1 MTSASTPQAVIYC
14 RVSDPKQVTRG
25 SGLGSQETRCRDYAR
40 AKGYEVVEVFRDE
53 GTSGSVIE
61 RAGMLDML
69 AFLKKHRRAL
79 THMVIIDDISRLAR
93 GLEAHIQLR
102 TAISAAGGKLESPSI
117 EFGEDSDSM
126 LVENLLASVS
136 QHQRQKNAEQTKN
149 RMLARASN
157 GYWGFSPPIG
167 YRYDRVAGH
176 SGKVLVPNQPL
187 ARVIKE
193 ALEGFASSRFETQAE
208 VQRFLQNDP
217 IFPKNRF
224 GTVHSQKVSQI
235 LTQVL
240 YAGHMSVPE
249 WGMYRVPAKHE
260 PLITYETFLKI
271 DERLNGRQSVA
282 PDRPDVSEDFPL
294 RGFVNCACCDR
305 PMTAAWARGSK
316 GKRYAYYWCF
326 TKGCE
331 LARKNIRKDD
341 LELAFDRLI
350 ETVRPTQEL
359 LFTAHAMLKVL
370 WEQREKNAKEQAS
383 HATRELQGVERKI
396 EQLVA
401 RLVETDSRAVI
412 SAYEAQIQKL
422 QDQKN
427 LQTEKSASVG
437 RPKKSFEES
446 FRTSFAFL
454 SNPRILWDSG
464 RIEHRRKMLRL
475 LFGGRVQYAVSE
487 GLRTPQITSL
497 FAAFQEFSN
506 DNSSMARPKGF
517 EPLTPRFVVW
527 KSAETYRNMATHL
540 PTNSA

>member
-1 MTSASTPQAVIYC
+1 MTTAAPSKAVIYC

-40 AKGYEVVEVFRDE
+40 AKGFEVVEVFRDE

-61 RAGMLDML
+61 RAGMLSML
-69 AFLKKHRRAL
+69 AFLKKHRRET
-79 THMVIIDDISRLAR
+79 THIVIIDDISRLAR

-102 TAISAAGGKLESPSI
+102 TAITAAGGKLESPSI

-149 RMLARASN
+149 RMMARAAN

-176 SGKVLVPNQPL
+176 SGKVLVPVQPL
-187 ARVIKE
+187 AGVIKQ
-193 ALEGFASSRFETQAE
+193 ALEGYAEGRLETQAE
-208 VQRFLQNDP
+208 VQRFLQKSP
-217 IFPKNRF
+217 VFPKNRF
-224 GTVHSQKVSQI
+224 GTVHPQKVTQI
-235 LTQVL
+235 LTQAL
-240 YAGHMSVPE
+240 YAGYMSVPE
-249 WGMYRVPAKHE
+249 WEIYRMPAKHE

-271 DERLNGRQSVA
+271 EERLRPRQAVA
-282 PDRPDVSEDFPL
+282 AVRPDHSDDFPL

-305 PMTAAWARGSK
+305 PMTAAWARGRH

-326 TKGCE
+326 TKGCKM
-331 LARKNIRKDD
+331 ARKNIKKFE
-341 LELAFDRLI
+341 LEGAFERLI
-350 ETVRPTQEL
+350 DAVKPSQEL
-359 LFTAHAMLKVL
+359 LFTAHAMLKAHWDV
-370 WEQREKNAKEQAS
+370 REASAKEQTA
-383 HATRELQGVERKI
+383 HATRELQVIERKI

-401 RLVETDSRAVI
+401 RLVETDSRQLI
-412 SAYEAQIQKL
+412 DAYEAQLHKL

-427 LQTEKSASVG
+427 LLTEKCAAIG

-446 FRTSFAFL
+446 FRTALAFL

-464 RIEHRRKMLRL
+464 RMEHRRKMLRL

-487 GLRTPQITSL
+487 GLRTPQITKL
-497 FAAFQEFSN
+497 FAAFRDFSN
-506 DNSSMARPKGF
+506 DNSIMARRTG
-517 EPLTPRFVVW
+517 
-527 KSAETYRNMATHL
+527 
-540 PTNSA
+540 